1 MKYNN
6 IITAI
11 ACGLIASTAF
21 AQKDNTTVDYR
32 RSSLY
37 SVLVNHTDQQY
48 SDEIKEAFLDM
59 EVPDKYNDHNL
70 SVKILDM
77 DKKLKGAK
85 SDQENQIIS
94 HFLDDN
100 KVASRLVAKWFNRD
114 YFTGKCD
121 VELVKER
128 GLYNASEFD
137 KEMAARSQRAQ
148 ALLED
153 AGEDLIGNTF
163 VLVNDI
169 RYIDK
174 SQKSKAAAGV
184 LKGIGAVFGAVSG
197 VNLNSSF
204 DNLANMIESIKGF
217 KVKINTF
224 LYQLVW
230 DEESS
235 ANFYQNH
242 YADGPDRTKRQ
253 AFENGRGSYK
263 LKFAGK
269 VESKGNATS
278 FMGVNEDKPQEMV
291 LKACTRAIDENIADL
306 GHEVEAF
313 RVKVPLLS
321 SEPITAPIGMKE
333 GVDKSSRF
341 EVLEINEDP
350 ATGKRTYKRVG
361 VIQPVNN
368 LIWDNRFMAVEEGAP
383 GATLGMTTFKK
394 VSGGNFYP
402 GMLIREIASK

>member
-1 MKYNN
+1 MKRHLFLLT
-6 IITAI
+6 ICLSATLAI
-11 ACGLIASTAF
+11 Q
-21 AQKDNTTVDYR
+21 AQQETSADYR

-37 SVLVNHTDQQY
+37 SVMVNHTDQKFA
-48 SDEIKEAFLDM
+48 DEIKTAFLDM
-59 EVPDKYNDHNL
+59 EIPDKYNDHDL
-70 SVKILDM
+70 SVKVLDM

-85 SDQENQIIS
+85 SDRENAIITD
-94 HFLDDN
+94 FLN
-100 KVASRLVAKWFNRD
+100 NNNVGSRLVAKWFNRD
-114 YFTGKCD
+114 AFTGQCD

-137 KEMAARSQRAQ
+137 KAMADRSQRAR

-174 SQKSKAAAGV
+174 SKKSKGFATALRVLGQVAGAAT
-184 LKGIGAVFGAVSG
+184 G
-197 VNLNSSF
+197 VNVSDLT
-204 DNLANMIESIKGF
+204 DNLGDMIETIKGF
-217 KVKINTF
+217 KVGINTF

-230 DEESS
+230 DEATS
-235 ANFYQNH
+235 ATFYQNH
-242 YADGPDRTKRQ
+242 FAARPDEAKRQ
-253 AFENGRGSYK
+253 AFEAGRGTYK
-263 LKFAGK
+263 LKFVGK
-269 VESKGNATS
+269 VESKGSTTS
-278 FMGVNEDKPQEMV
+278 FMGIKENEPQVMV
-291 LKACTRAIDENIADL
+291 LKACTRAIDENVADL

-321 SEPITAPIGMKE
+321 TEPLTAPIGMKE
-333 GVDKSSRF
+333 GISKNSRF

-350 ATGKRTYKRVG
+350 QTGKRTYKRVG
-361 VIQPVNN
+361 VIQPISS

-383 GATLGMTTFKK
+383 GATLGHTTFKK
-394 VSGGNFYP
+394 VSGGDFYP

>member
-1 MKYNN
+1 MRYN
-6 IITAI
+6 IICSVV
-11 ACGLIASTAF
+11 ACCFVASTAY
-21 AQKDNTTVDYR
+21 AQEKGKEMDYR
-32 RSSLY
+32 RSSIY
-37 SVLVNHTDQQY
+37 SVMINHTDQNY
-48 SDEIKEAFLDM
+48 AKEIKGAFLEM

-70 SVKILDM
+70 SVKVLDM
-77 DKKLKGAK
+77 EKRLKGAG
-85 SDQENQIIS
+85 SEQENQIITD
-94 HFLDDN
+94 FLN
-100 KVASRLVAKWFNRD
+100 KNNIGSRLVGKWFNRD
-114 YFTGKCD
+114 SYTGQCD

-137 KEMAARSQRAQ
+137 KAMAARSQRAR

-174 SQKSKAAAGV
+174 SKKSKGFATAIRV
-184 LKGIGAVFGAVSG
+184 LGSLTGSNTDG
-197 VNLNSSF
+197 
-204 DNLANMIESIKGF
+204 LADMVESIKGF

-230 DEESS
+230 DEETS
-235 ANFYQNH
+235 ATFYQNH
-242 YADGPDRTKRQ
+242 YADKADETKRQ
-253 AFENGRGSYK
+253 AFEAARGNYK

-269 VESKGNATS
+269 VESKGNSAS
-278 FMGVNEDKPQEMV
+278 FMGIKEEQPELMV

-321 SEPITAPIGMKE
+321 TEPITAPIGMKE
-333 GVDKSSRF
+333 GVSKDSRF
-341 EVLEINEDP
+341 EVLEIIEDP
-350 ATGKRTYKRVG
+350 QTGKRSYKRVG

-394 VSGGNFYP
+394 VSGNDFYP

>member
-1 MKYNN
+1 MKNN
-6 IITAI
+6 KILLAV
-11 ACGLIASTAF
+11 AFGLIASTAN
-21 AQKDNTTVDYR
+21 AQEDNKATDYR

-37 SVLVNHTDQQY
+37 SVLVNHTEQKY
-48 SDEIKEAFLDM
+48 ADEIKEAFMDM

-70 SVKILDM
+70 SVKVIDM
-77 DKKLKGAK
+77 EKKLKGAG
-85 SDQENQIIS
+85 SDQENKAITD
-94 HFLDDN
+94 FLN
-100 KVASRLVAKWFNRD
+100 NNNIASRLVAKWFNRD
-114 YFTGKCD
+114 AFTGQCD

-174 SQKSKAAAGV
+174 SQKSKVAAGF
-184 LKGIGAVFGAVSG
+184 LKGFGAALGAFAG
-197 VNLNSSF
+197 VNMNNTF

-230 DEESS
+230 DEASA

-242 YADGPDRTKRQ
+242 YTGEPDEAKRQ

-269 VESKGNATS
+269 VESKGNETS
-278 FMGVNEDKPQEMV
+278 FMGVNEDQPQVMV

-321 SEPITAPIGMKE
+321 SEPITAQIGMKE
-333 GVDKSSRF
+333 GVQKNSRF

-361 VIQPVNN
+361 IIQPVNN
-368 LIWDNRFMAVEEGAP
+368 LIWDNRFMAVEEGAA

-394 VSGGNFYP
+394 VSGGDFYP